1 MSGRIWAVLALGSFF
16 ALLHC
21 GGTVEVVPGGG
32 GGGGN
37 AGGAGRGHGGR
48 SNAQAGSAGSPI
60 VVAGAG
66 SQATDAGF
74 DVYVDPGCPDV
85 GAPVRVDE
93 CDAFSV
99 SSGCP
104 EGLGC
109 YPYVNHPY
117 GDGCGAQ
124 TFGTECR
131 PAGTGQQ
138 GDACGGNQEG
148 CASGYVCVVG
158 SQPGKHCV
166 QLCPVGVA
174 NTCPSGLICG
184 DLDVEGFGVC
194 S

>member
-1 MSGRIWAVLALGSFF
+1 MSGRIWAIALLCSVF

-21 GGTVEVVPGGG
+21 GGTVEIAPGAGGG
-32 GGGGN
+32 GASS
-37 AGGAGRGHGGR
+37 AGAAGRGHGGR
-48 SNAQAGSAGSPI
+48 AGGQSGNAGAPSAGH
-60 VVAGAG
+60 GA
-66 SQATDAGF
+66 QPADAGF

-85 GAPVRVDE
+85 GAPVQVNQ
-93 CDAFSV
+93 CDAFSQ

-104 EGLGC
+104 PGLGC
-109 YPYVNHPY
+109 YPFVDHPF

-138 GDACGGNQEG
+138 GDPCGGGDDG

-166 QLCPVGVA
+166 QLCPVGDSSS
-174 NTCPSGLICG
+174 CPPGLICG